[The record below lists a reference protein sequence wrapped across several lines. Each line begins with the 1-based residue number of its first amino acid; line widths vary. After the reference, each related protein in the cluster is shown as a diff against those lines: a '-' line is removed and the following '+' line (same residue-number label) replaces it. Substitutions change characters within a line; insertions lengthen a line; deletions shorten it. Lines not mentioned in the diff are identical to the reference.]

1 MRFALTNAMRI
12 GIVAAEASGDALG
25 GALIEAVRRR
35 VPDARFEGVCGPR
48 MQRAGC
54 ERWRGVESLSV
65 MGLTEVL
72 AHLPRLWRLRRELA
86 GRWIA
91 RPPSVFVGI
100 DAPDFN
106 LGLERRLH
114 RAGIPTAHYVS
125 PSVWAW
131 RQGRTRVVDAACDRV
146 LCLFPFERSFYESV
160 GVDACYVGHPLADQ
174 MPMVPDRAGAR
185 NALGLT
191 DTDQVVALL
200 PGSRG
205 GEIARLGADFAA
217 AAAKMGRVRPSLK
230 FVVPMVS
237 NALAEKFA
245 AQVSAHHG
253 LDIRIVVDGAQQCL
267 TASDA
272 ALVASGT
279 ATLEAALAKTPMVV
293 AYRIS
298 RMSRWLAVNI
308 GGLKLKRYALPNL
321 IADRELVR
329 EFMMDAATP
338 TALAE
343 AVLGLLDDRDRQ
355 RQVVDEYAK
364 IHRLLRCGASER
376 AAAAVLEL
384 SRDARG

>member
-1 MRFALTNAMRI
+1 MRI

-54 ERWRGVESLSV
+54 ERWHGIESLSV

-106 LGLERRLH
+106 LGLERRLR

-146 LCLFPFERSFYESV
+146 LCLFPFEKSFYESV

-185 NALGLT
+185 NALGFT
-191 DTDQVVALL
+191 DSDQVVALL

-205 GEIARLGADFAA
+205 GEITRLGADFAA
-217 AAAKMGRVRPSLK
+217 AAAKMRRVRPSLK

-253 LDIRIVVDGAQQCL
+253 LDIRFVVDGAQQCL

-338 TALAE
+338 SALAE
-343 AVLGLLDDRDRQ
+343 AMLGLLDDRDRQ

-364 IHRLLRCGASER
+364 IHQLLRCGASER
-376 AAAAVLEL
+376 AAAAVLDL

>member
-54 ERWRGVESLSV
+54 ERWHGVESLSV

-106 LGLERRLH
+106 LGLERRLR

-160 GVDACYVGHPLADQ
+160 GVDAC
-174 MPMVPDRAGAR
+174 
-185 NALGLT
+185 
-191 DTDQVVALL
+191 
-200 PGSRG
+200 
-205 GEIARLGADFAA
+205 
-217 AAAKMGRVRPSLK
+217 
-230 FVVPMVS
+230 
-237 NALAEKFA
+237 
-245 AQVSAHHG
+245 
-253 LDIRIVVDGAQQCL
+253 
-267 TASDA
+267 
-272 ALVASGT
+272 
-279 ATLEAALAKTPMVV
+279 
-293 AYRIS
+293 
-298 RMSRWLAVNI
+298 
-308 GGLKLKRYALPNL
+308 
-321 IADRELVR
+321 
-329 EFMMDAATP
+329 
-338 TALAE
+338 
-343 AVLGLLDDRDRQ
+343 
-355 RQVVDEYAK
+355 
-364 IHRLLRCGASER
+364 
-376 AAAAVLEL
+376 
-384 SRDARG
+384 

>member
-35 VPDARFEGVCGPR
+35 VPDASFEGVCGPR

-54 ERWRGVESLSV
+54 ERWRGIESLSV

-72 AHLPRLWRLRRELA
+72 AHLPRLWRLRKELA

-106 LGLERRLH
+106 LGLERRLR

-146 LCLFPFERSFYESV
+146 LCLFPFEKSFYESV

-205 GEIARLGADFAA
+205 GEIAQLGANFAA
-217 AAAKMGRVRPSLK
+217 AAAKMRRVRPSLK

-253 LDIRIVVDGAQQCL
+253 LDIRIVVAGAQQCL

-338 TALAE
+338 SALAE
-343 AVLGLLDDRDRQ
+343 AMLGLLDDRDRQ
-355 RQVVDEYAK
+355 RQVVDEYAE

>member
-54 ERWRGVESLSV
+54 ERWRGIESLSV

-86 GRWIA
+86 ARWIA

-106 LGLERRLH
+106 LGLERRLR

-160 GVDACYVGHPLADQ
+160 GVDARYVGHPLADQ
-174 MPMVPDRAGAR
+174 MPMVPDRTGAR
-185 NALGLT
+185 HALGFT

-217 AAAKMGRVRPSLK
+217 AAAKMRRVRPSLK

-245 AQVSAHHG
+245 AQVRALHG

-343 AVLGLLDDRDRQ
+343 AMLGLLDDRDRQ

-364 IHRLLRCGASER
+364 IHQLLRCGASEQ

-384 SRDARG
+384 SRNARG

>member
-1 MRFALTNAMRI
+1 MRFALSNAMRI

-54 ERWRGVESLSV
+54 ERWHGIESLSV

-106 LGLERRLH
+106 LGLERRLR

-131 RQGRTRVVDAACDRV
+131 RQGRTRIVDAACDRV
-146 LCLFPFERSFYESV
+146 LCLFPFEKSFYESV

-185 NALGLT
+185 NALGFT
-191 DTDQVVALL
+191 DSDQVVALL

-205 GEIARLGADFAA
+205 GEITRLGADFAA
-217 AAAKMGRVRPSLK
+217 AAAKMRRVRPSLK

-253 LDIRIVVDGAQQCL
+253 LDIRFVVDGAQQCL
-267 TASDA
+267 TAGDA

-338 TALAE
+338 SALAE
-343 AVLGLLDDRDRQ
+343 AMLGLLDDRDRQ

-364 IHRLLRCGASER
+364 IHQLLRCGASER
-376 AAAAVLEL
+376 AAAAVLDL

>member
-1 MRFALTNAMRI
+1 MRI

-54 ERWRGVESLSV
+54 ERWHGIESLSV

-106 LGLERRLH
+106 LGLERRLR

-146 LCLFPFERSFYESV
+146 LCLFPFENSFYESV

-185 NALGLT
+185 NALGFT
-191 DTDQVVALL
+191 DSDQVVALL

-205 GEIARLGADFAA
+205 GEITRLGADFAA
-217 AAAKMGRVRPSLK
+217 AAAKMRRVRPSLK

-253 LDIRIVVDGAQQCL
+253 LDIRFVVDGAQQCL

-338 TALAE
+338 SALAE
-343 AVLGLLDDRDRQ
+343 AMLGLLDDRDRQ

-364 IHRLLRCGASER
+364 IHQLLRCGASER
-376 AAAAVLEL
+376 AAAAVLDL